1 MIFLE
6 KLGLTTALRYL
17 RRELPSPS
25 MARAIVQNHPE
36 KELHLTPSTIS
47 SVAALPPQGF
57 ARRGKRSRAHPH
69 CPVASSTQRQANV
82 LYWKTLGAI
91 IFLAKY
97 DVFARRPGAQKIE
110 CDKAEIVCQGKNSA
124 FASLFHRY
132 KKVDI
137 L

>member
-1 MIFLE
+1 MGGLE
-6 KLGLTTALRYL
+6 NTWDITSF
-17 RRELPSPS
+17 E
-25 MARAIVQNHPE
+25 V
-36 KELHLTPSTIS
+36 
-47 SVAALPPQGF
+47 
-57 ARRGKRSRAHPH
+57 
-69 CPVASSTQRQANV
+69 
-82 LYWKTLGAI
+82 GAI